1 MVVVVA
7 AEVGVGP
14 PIRRCLPCSG
24 GVGCVVVVA
33 EWVWV
38 GGLWWR
44 SGFMVR
50 IDIGCGLICDV
61 AWRWQWM
68 WVFSGNG

>member
-7 AEVGVGP
+7 KVGVDP

-24 GVGCVVVVA
+24 GLGCVAVVA

-38 GGLWWR
+38 SGLWLR
-44 SGFMVR
+44 SGFMVWV
-50 IDIGCGLICDV
+50 DLGYGLICDV

-68 WVFSGNG
+68 WVFGGNG